1 MHCRRSFEIVL
12 CCWGRA
18 SIHIPICDIAAST
31 RRRWSLKTAFPTSF
45 TSMSSSLCV
54 CVRVCAR
61 ACLGAYLGT
70 CVRVSIVLHIY
81 ATDMWSSSSAAR
93 PCRYIRLGILRFAP
107 RATDRHTDIRVRS
120 ISDKRGCSQR
130 HTYNYCRRNDSNGS
144 PFPKSFSGLC
154 FCRYLKYS

>member
-1 MHCRRSFEIVL
+1 ML

-45 TSMSSSLCV
+45 TSMSTSLYV

-70 CVRVSIVLHIY
+70 CVRVGIVLHIY
-81 ATDMWSSSSAAR
+81 AY
-93 PCRYIRLGILRFAP
+93 RYVELFF
-107 RATDRHTDIRVRS
+107 RS
-120 ISDKRGCSQR
+120 ETMQV
-130 HTYNYCRRNDSNGS
+130 Y
-144 PFPKSFSGLC
+144 
-154 FCRYLKYS
+154 